1 MLNRQEIHI
10 AEGKVEL
17 VTVTVLNRQ
26 ERSIIEGKVELVT
39 NVRKKGVAYKL
50 IVANRTES
58 HRLVRSHRGGSH
70 DSHPP
75 AVGKCFLDNV
85 TFLKRYLL
93 LIV

>member
-39 NVRKKGVAYKL
+39 NIIERKV
-50 IVANRTES
+50 
-58 HRLVRSHRGGSH
+58 
-70 DSHPP
+70 
-75 AVGKCFLDNV
+75 
-85 TFLKRYLL
+85 
-93 LIV
+93 